1 MKYKLGLQEEIAA
14 ATTIREDK
22 DNRTAILQSLKKS
35 LRSCS
40 PLKRMLFS
48 VKSLL
53 VCL

>member
-1 MKYKLGLQEEIAA
+1 MKCKLGLQEETAA

-22 DNRTAILQSLKKS
+22 DNRTVILQSLKKS

-40 PLKRMLFS
+40 PLIWMLSS